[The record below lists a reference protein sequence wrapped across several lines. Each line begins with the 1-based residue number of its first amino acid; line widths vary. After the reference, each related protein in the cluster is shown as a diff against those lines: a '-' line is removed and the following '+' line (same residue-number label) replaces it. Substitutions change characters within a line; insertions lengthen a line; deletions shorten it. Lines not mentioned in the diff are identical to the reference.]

1 MHHSPP
7 HGWRLVAG
15 SLISYLLVAC
25 SGGSGSSA
33 GGESDDGGEEERVFE
48 STIIEAPCPVRGGGF
63 GFSTVP
69 LDFDG
74 DGILDIGIG
83 APGEGR
89 AYIALGL
96 GSNEYAPVKAY
107 DQTGPVECPAVGGLE
122 NRFGE
127 SVTKADLDGDGDDEL
142 IVGAA
147 NMIIDGILN
156 TGAVYILGMSEH
168 GGSGPLRITAEVP
181 ARGNFGSEVLAVD
194 FDLDGKMDLA
204 IGAPQALDNGVSAG
218 SVTVVYSVGT
228 PAQHQVLFLNP
239 APATN
244 GRFGSHLAAD
254 DGNGDGFPE
263 LFVCAVGNTDTNGI
277 LLSGQ
282 AYGYW
287 GPIKPDGSFVLDDS
301 LSLPADFPRFG
312 MHVAAADGVVVVGAP
327 RKDVD
332 SIADSGRSYL
342 WRGPSYGAVR
352 RFRHPTAKPFDLYGY
367 RVQLADLIGDERV
380 DLCVVSLPAH
390 EGQNPNKACMFI
402 YDGALDEPNPY
413 ELRPLAD
420 SGSHFA
426 VGFSTADLV
435 PGGPMEMILGDS
447 RYDRL
452 GLGPADD
459 SGRVVIYY

>member
-1 MHHSPP
+1 MHHNSPRS
-7 HGWRLVAG
+7 WRFADGTLLA
-15 SLISYLLVAC
+15 YLLVAC
-25 SGGSGSSA
+25 SGGGGSPA
-33 GGESDDGGEEERVFE
+33 GGEGGGGQEKRSFE
-48 STIIEAPCPVRGGGF
+48 STIIAAPCPLEGGAF

-96 GSNEYAPVKAY
+96 GDNEYAPLMAF
-107 DQTGPVECPAVGGLE
+107 DQNGPVDCPAAGGLGT
-122 NRFGE
+122 RFGE

-147 NMIIDGILN
+147 DMIINGIPEA
-156 TGAVYILGMSEH
+156 GAVYIIGLLVQ
-168 GGSGPLRITAEVP
+168 GGAGPLRITADVP
-181 ARGNFGSEVLAVD
+181 ALGNFGAAVLAAD
-194 FDLDGKMDLA
+194 FDLDGEMDLA
-204 IGAPQALDNGVSAG
+204 IGAPMALDEGVTAG
-218 SVTVVYSVGT
+218 SVTIVYSVGT
-228 PAQHQVLFLNP
+228 AGQYQVLFRNPNP
-239 APATN
+239 AEN

-277 LLSGQ
+277 ELSGQ

-287 GPIKPDGSFVLDDS
+287 GPIQSDGSFVLDDS

-312 MHVAAADGVVVVGAP
+312 MHVAAAGGVVVVGAP

-332 SIADSGRSYL
+332 SLADSGRSYL
-342 WRGPSYGAVR
+342 WRGPSYAAVR
-352 RFRHPTAKPFDLYGY
+352 RFQHPTAKPFDLYGY
-367 RVQLADLIGDERV
+367 RVQLADLIGDEAV
-380 DLCVVSLPAH
+380 DLCVLSLPDH
-390 EGQNPNKACMFI
+390 QGQDPNKAGIYI
-402 YDGALDEPNPY
+402 YDGAVELPHPY
-413 ELRPLAD
+413 LLRPLPD

-435 PGGPMEMILGDS
+435 PGGPQEMILGDS
-447 RYDRL
+447 RYDRF
-452 GLGPADD
+452 GFGPEDD